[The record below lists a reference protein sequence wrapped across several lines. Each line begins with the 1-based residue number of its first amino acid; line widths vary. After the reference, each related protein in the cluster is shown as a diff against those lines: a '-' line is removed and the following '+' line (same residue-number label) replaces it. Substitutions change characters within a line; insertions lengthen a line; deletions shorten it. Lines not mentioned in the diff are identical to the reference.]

1 MNFGE
6 KLRILRK
13 EKGLSQKDVAE
24 KLKISLRTYSSYELN
39 QRRPRTQAKWEEIAS
54 FFEKDVDYLQID
66 DIEKKTT
73 ILESY
78 SKDEMRPLYFRF
90 ESDATSKIIPFLE
103 QLGWTVEQETSMNR
117 HKYDL
122 VAYLPS
128 VRIIF
133 EFKLFRSHMSVTQT
147 LYNIYGIVSTIPKD
161 DERDT
166 YFFVVSNTENL
177 KLESKL
183 RPSQNLEIP
192 IHFFSFNQE
201 RKEFY
206 SPDMFKLISSLS
218 Q

>member
-1 MNFGE
+1 
-6 KLRILRK
+6 
-13 EKGLSQKDVAE
+13 
-24 KLKISLRTYSSYELN
+24 
-39 QRRPRTQAKWEEIAS
+39 
-54 FFEKDVDYLQID
+54 
-66 DIEKKTT
+66 
-73 ILESY
+73 
-78 SKDEMRPLYFRF
+78 
-90 ESDATSKIIPFLE
+90 
-103 QLGWTVEQETSMNR
+103 MNR

-177 KLESKL
+177 KSESKL

>member
-6 KLRILRK
+6 KLRLLRK

-24 KLKISLRTYSSYELN
+24 KLNISLRTYSSYELN

-66 DIEKKTT
+66 DIGEKATV
-73 ILESY
+73 LESY
-78 SKDEMRPLYFRF
+78 SEDEIRPLYSRF
-90 ESDATSKIIPFLE
+90 ESDATNKIIPFLE
-103 QLGWTVEQETSMNR
+103 QLGWTVEKERSMS
-117 HKYDL
+117 HPKYDL
-122 VAYLPS
+122 AAYLPS

-133 EFKLFRSHMSVTQT
+133 EFKLFRPHMSVTQT

-166 YFFVVSNTENL
+166 YFFLISNTENL
-177 KLESKL
+177 KSESEL
-183 RPSQNLEIP
+183 LPPQNLEIP

-201 RKEFY
+201 RKEFD

>member
-24 KLKISLRTYSSYELN
+24 KLNISLRTYSSYELN

-66 DIEKKTT
+66 DIDKKTT

-122 VAYLPS
+122 VASLPS

-133 EFKLFRSHMSVTQT
+133 EFKLFRPHMSVTQT

-166 YFFVVSNTENL
+166 YFFVISNTENL
-177 KLESKL
+177 KSESEL
-183 RPSQNLEIP
+183 LPPQNLEIP

-201 RKEFY
+201 RQEFD
-206 SPDMFKLISSLS
+206 SPEMFKLISSLS

>member
-6 KLRILRK
+6 KLRLLRK

-24 KLKISLRTYSSYELN
+24 KLNISLRTYSSYELN

-66 DIEKKTT
+66 DIDKKTT

-122 VAYLPS
+122 VASLPS

-133 EFKLFRSHMSVTQT
+133 EFKLFRPHMSVTQT

-161 DERDT
+161 DERET
-166 YFFVVSNTENL
+166 YFFVISNTENL
-177 KLESKL
+177 KSESEL
-183 RPSQNLEIP
+183 LPPQNLEIP

-201 RKEFY
+201 RQEFD
-206 SPDMFKLISSLS
+206 SPEMFKLISSLS